1 MLVSVGRE
9 LRLCI
14 SQPKTN
20 RRFRMEKANPLKEKT
35 ALLARVP
42 STFALKFV
50 QSVAFGSITHHH
62 RFNTQHLTR
71 APMNRISSS

>member
-20 RRFRMEKANPLKEKT
+20 RRFRMEKANPLKEKNC
-35 ALLARVP
+35 
-42 STFALKFV
+42 FAC
-50 QSVAFGSITHHH
+50 SGAIDI
-62 RFNTQHLTR
+62 R
-71 APMNRISSS
+71 AEICPKCGVRQYHP

>member
-1 MLVSVGRE
+1 
-9 LRLCI
+9 
-14 SQPKTN
+14 
-20 RRFRMEKANPLKEKT
+20 MEKANPLKEKT